1 MNETTTLKTPEQ
13 LDASARC
20 DASHGSARY
29 AAWMNIPPLLR
40 GCTDYADFSEG
51 WKAAFRAIRDRLPSS
66 EYLSDP
72 LTPREV
78 QHLVSFVEEQISSNV
93 KSSNPGRGCA

>member
-1 MNETTTLKTPEQ
+1 MNETLEQ
-13 LDASARC
+13 PSNGGSRC
-20 DASHGSARY
+20 VPPNGSARY
-29 AAWMNIPPLLR
+29 SAWMNIPPLLR
-40 GCTDYADFSEG
+40 GCTDYTDFSEG

-78 QHLVSFVEEQISSNV
+78 QRLVGFVDEQISLDA
-93 KSSNPGRGCA
+93 KDQAQPPTK